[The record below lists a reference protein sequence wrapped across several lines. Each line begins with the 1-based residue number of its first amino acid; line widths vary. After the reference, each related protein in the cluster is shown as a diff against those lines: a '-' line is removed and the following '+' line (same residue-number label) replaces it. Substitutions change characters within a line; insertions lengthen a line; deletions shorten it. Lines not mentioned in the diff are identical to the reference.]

1 MQNIIPYDSD
11 PWKNSL
17 IGSTSETNVTRHNNL
32 ALSLPLQE
40 IFSNGTRKCVGYPWY
55 MAVMNQWWNLRIKAR
70 TRECNFPQ
78 CATWKLLKGNKCMWQ
93 NKKEARYYSLDET
106 SSVDT
111 ITLHDLL
118 SFTFLQP
125 RNVNQWAPFRQV
137 LCALHKYSATYKL
150 PHYYTSC
157 SRF

>member
-1 MQNIIPYDSD
+1 MEEFINRV
-11 PWKNSL
+11 
-17 IGSTSETNVTRHNNL
+17 NVWDKCDQ
-32 ALSLPLQE
+32 AQQSLSLSLSPPLQE

-55 MAVMNQWWNLRIKAR
+55 MAVMNQWWNFRIKAR
-70 TRECNFPQ
+70 TRERNFPQ

-111 ITLHDLL
+111 ITPHGLL

-125 RNVNQWAPFRQV
+125 RNVNQRAPFRKTSAHHTSTTRHINYHTITQV
-137 LCALHKYSATYKL
+137 AHDFKITWN
-150 PHYYTSC
+150 
-157 SRF
+157 F